1 MIPTGNL
8 GIDRWRS
15 WDVDPVSGVL
25 SRSGVELFPI
35 LDKDGRVVFNKKM
48 RYRLIYLSPENKAMI
63 ECEEVTLI

>member
-1 MIPTGNL
+1 
-8 GIDRWRS
+8 
-15 WDVDPVSGVL
+15 
-25 SRSGVELFPI
+25 LFPI